1 MECKLL
7 AKKLHKN
14 AVLPQKGTEG
24 AACADLFACIDEKI
38 EIAPGKTEM
47 IPTGISIAVP
57 EGFGAFIFARS
68 GLGIK
73 RGIVPSNCVGVIDSD
88 YRGEVCVG
96 LYNHSEVPYTVNP
109 NDRIAQ
115 IAVIPV
121 VTDQWE
127 ETEELS
133 ETKRGGGG
141 FGSTGK

>member
-7 AKKLHKN
+7 AKKLRAN
-14 AVLPQKGTEG
+14 AVLPQKGTDG
-24 AACADLFACIDEKI
+24 AACSDIFACIDEKV

-47 IPTGISIAVP
+47 IPTGISISVP
-57 EGFGAFIFARS
+57 KGFGAFIFARS

-96 LYNHSEVPYTVNP
+96 LYNHSDTAYTVTP
-109 NDRIAQ
+109 GDRIAQ
-115 IAVIPV
+115 MAVIPV
-121 VTDQWE
+121 VTSEWE
-127 ETEELS
+127 EANELS
-133 ETKRGGGG
+133 ETERGSGG